1 MAIHFKPF
9 HGWFNN
15 NLPLYYTQDVTLIET
30 VMHMIADYNNNLKI
44 IEDSYNN
51 LESTVLETFE
61 KWEKAFEDFT
71 TNIENEWNEYK
82 ENLNSEWADY
92 KTEMNAAFEQLR
104 QDMEEYKNDITTKF
118 NQLKSDFEALEQ
130 SMEEYKAQI
139 DQEIST
145 IKSEWEDYQTDLT
158 GQWNTFKED
167 ITGRITTV
175 ENEWSSYKTE
185 MDQNYTNFTEDIT
198 NRITTVETEWSEFHT
213 QVDEQ
218 ISGLTEE
225 WNQFKTTITGQI
237 SELTEEW
244 AAWQSK
250 HSQLWEQY
258 KAGVDATIQSMQEQV
273 DNNTT
278 AIENMNV
285 GSFCESFQ
293 WGQTASLENANLG
306 ADKVIYSVVAGTTLT
321 NYPSELGSTASEN
334 FALFNLWGPSPLPNN
349 KTGIQLIITASG
361 KMYVRNHTGGTTF
374 GEWTKIETGGG
385 SEITIQDVIDY
396 LEDEQYMNISTS
408 QITEAN
414 IDSIRRGELAFLT
427 GTATANKWPNDAYT
441 TGLSFRDNTM
451 LWNLSNIDSG
461 QNLYMLTIGST
472 GQGKAS
478 IYLTT
483 LTPAEFSFRSWWQIG
498 GDLTAFENAIENIE
512 NQLNDKADITY
523 SVSANSPASSNS
535 VPNMNENSM
544 TEIQVVSCSSG
555 GIWPD
560 ELIGDINTCLL
571 IKSRNYLNDTTW
583 RVLLIPIESGIENTN
598 TPLLRQSIYSQ
609 TVTGNNSDITKAGW
623 RRVTAGQMGL
633 EMFGL
638 FDRFTNTYKFNP
650 DTQIPNS
657 YVSLQGDADELLNV
671 VTAFPSFLTPA
682 GTYNQVVA
690 LFLCYSLSTDEA
702 NADDYVMQLCYA
714 CEDNTASDNYGAIN
728 VYGRYRISG
737 TWRPW
742 YKLTSAT
749 PV

>member
-51 LESTVLETFE
+51 LESTVYETFE
-61 KWEKAFEDFT
+61 KWEQAFNDFT

-82 ENLNSEWADY
+82 ENLNNEWSQY

-130 SMEEYKAQI
+130 SMEDYKTHI
-139 DQEIST
+139 NQEISN
-145 IKSEWEDYQTDLT
+145 IKTEWEEYQTDLT
-158 GQWNTFKED
+158 GQWNTFKSD
-167 ITGRITTV
+167 ITNRITTV

-185 MDQNYTNFTEDIT
+185 MDHNYTEFTQDIT
-198 NRITTVETEWSEFHT
+198 TRITAVENDWNEFQRT
-213 QVDEQ
+213 INEQ
-218 ISGLTEE
+218 INGLTEE
-225 WNQFKTTITGQI
+225 WAQFKTTITGQI
-237 SELTEEW
+237 SDLTSAW
-244 AAWQSK
+244 AAWQTE

-258 KAGVDATIQSMQEQV
+258 KAGVDATIQNMQEQV
-273 DNNTT
+273 DNNAT
-278 AIENMNV
+278 AIENMNI
-285 GSFCESFQ
+285 GSFCEAFQ
-293 WGQTASLENANLG
+293 WGQTASLKNANLG

-374 GEWTKIETGGG
+374 GEWAKIETGSG
-385 SEITIQDVIDY
+385 SEITLQDVIDY
-396 LEDEQYMNISTS
+396 LEDEQYMTIITS

-414 IDSIRRGELAFLT
+414 IASIRRGGIAFLT

-441 TGLSFRDNTM
+441 TGLSFRGNTM

-461 QNLYMLTIGST
+461 QNLYMLTIAST
-472 GQGKAS
+472 GEGSAS

-483 LTPAEFSFRSWWQIG
+483 RTPAEFATGSWWQVG
-498 GDLTAFENAIENIE
+498 GDLSSLEESITAIENDLE
-512 NQLNDKADITY
+512 NKADITY
-523 SVSANSPASSNS
+523 AVAAKSPASSNS
-535 VPNMNENSM
+535 VPNMTENAM
-544 TEIQVVSCSSG
+544 TEIQVINCSSG
-555 GIWPD
+555 GVWPD
-560 ELIGDINTCLL
+560 ELIGDINACLL
-571 IKSRNYLNDTTW
+571 IKSRTYSSDTAW
-583 RVLLIPIESGIENTN
+583 KVLLIPIESGIEDTA
-598 TPLLRQSIYSQ
+598 TPLLRQSIYAQ
-609 TVTGNNSDITKAGW
+609 TVSGNNSDITKDGW
-623 RRVTAGQMGL
+623 RRVTAGQLGL

-638 FDRFTNTYKFNP
+638 FNHFNNSYKFNP
-650 DTQIPNS
+650 DNQIPNS
-657 YVSLQGDADELLNV
+657 YISLQGDADELLTA
-671 VTAFPSFLTPA
+671 VTAFPSFLTPS
-682 GTYNQVVA
+682 GTYNQVNA
-690 LFLCYSLSTDEA
+690 LFLCYSLSTDE
-702 NADDYVMQLCYA
+702 NRADDYVMQLCYQ
-714 CEDNTASDNYGAIN
+714 CEEDSASDEYGAIN

-737 TWRPW
+737 TWRKW